1 VIEQRAPTNQGSTM
15 TRYRGRFAPSP
26 TGPLH
31 YGSLLAAVISYLDA
45 KSSNGDWLV
54 RIEDIDGP
62 RTQPNADK
70 SILAC
75 LSSHGLISDFP
86 TTYQSKHYARYEI
99 ALGKLQETGFTYRC
113 PCSRMELAENQNH
126 SPRCISQDIEGLDCA
141 IKFRA
146 TNKSFNWQD
155 GIYGAHEAVINR
167 DFVLKRKDG
176 LYAYQLAVVVDDI
189 EQQITQVIRGADL
202 VESTPMQLALYDALG
217 FAPPIYSHFPLM
229 TNEQGQKLSKQNLS
243 PSVNNHFAVENIR
256 EIVRLLGIEPLS
268 EQHCCKAIL
277 TDASK
282 RWSRSQLSSID
293 HFDELI
299 R

>member
-1 VIEQRAPTNQGSTM
+1 M

-189 EQQITQVIRGADL
+189 EQQITQVMRGEDL
-202 VESTPMQLALYDALG
+202 VRKHAHA
-217 FAPPIYSHFPLM
+217 A
-229 TNEQGQKLSKQNLS
+229 
-243 PSVNNHFAVENIR
+243 
-256 EIVRLLGIEPLS
+256 
-268 EQHCCKAIL
+268 C
-277 TDASK
+277 
-282 RWSRSQLSSID
+282 
-293 HFDELI
+293 LI
-299 R
+299 RCLRLRHPHIFPFPVNDE